1 MSWRDQN
8 DVPYELK
15 TVHRA
20 EPPPGS
26 EGKDWVRYEI
36 AQGANLITG
45 YRQGTVSSIRR
56 AAEEIVVGLNER
68 RSPNRGRVQ
77 LTQLKKASKSASG

>member
-1 MSWRDQN
+1 MAWRNQN

-15 TVHRA
+15 GVHRA
-20 EPPPGS
+20 EAPAGS

-36 AQGANLITG
+36 AQGSNLITG
-45 YRQGTVSSIRR
+45 YRQGTVAAIKRV
-56 AAEEIVVGLNER
+56 AEEIVSGLNER

-77 LTQLKKASKSASG
+77 LTQLKKTPKSA

>member
-1 MSWRDQN
+1 MGWRDQN
-8 DVPYELK
+8 DVPYELR

-20 EPPPGS
+20 DAPPGS

-36 AQGANLITG
+36 AQGTNLITG
-45 YRQGTVSSIRR
+45 YRQGSVSSIKR

-77 LTQLKKASKSASG
+77 LTQLKKAPKSAAR

>member
-8 DVPYELK
+8 DEPYELK
-15 TVHRA
+15 GVNRTD
-20 EPPPGS
+20 PPSGS

-36 AQGANLITG
+36 AQGTNLITG
-45 YRQGTVSSIRR
+45 YRQGTITAIKR

-77 LTQLKKASKSASG
+77 LTQLKKASKTAAS